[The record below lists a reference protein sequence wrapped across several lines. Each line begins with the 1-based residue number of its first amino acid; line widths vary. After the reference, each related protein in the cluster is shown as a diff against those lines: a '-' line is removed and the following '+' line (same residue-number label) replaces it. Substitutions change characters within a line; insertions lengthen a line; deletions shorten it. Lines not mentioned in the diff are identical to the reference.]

1 MRRNI
6 FILGA
11 ALVFLTGCSTTRKG
25 VLSTYER
32 PADIAT
38 DGIYGD
44 AQSATDQSLGDL
56 SWREVFTDT
65 QLQALIEKALTQNV
79 NVKNTDL
86 RLQEVQY
93 ALKASKLA
101 FIPSL
106 SFAPQ
111 GTVTKMFDPY
121 DRSQYAGMTAG
132 NTKSYS
138 LPLSFGWQNVNFFQL
153 RNAKKDAKVSLEQM
167 QNAKQAVQAQ
177 LVAAVAQ
184 LYYNLCMLDEQ
195 LSMMQQTEANW
206 ATYVDMQHKL
216 MTAGQA
222 NAAAVASIEATH
234 LSIKSS
240 VITLQDNIRILENNL
255 STLLGESSQRYSR
268 SSLSGFHAPTVMST
282 GLPIQI
288 LSRRPDV
295 RDAELTL
302 AKSFYDVASARAA
315 FWPSISLSANGQFT
329 NSLGSAII
337 NPGMMIGNALAS
349 LAQPIFANGRLRA
362 NLKITKAE
370 YEVAANDFQQAVIEA
385 GNEVNTANVELT
397 SAQEQ
402 EELLAGQVNALQRAL
417 DATQQLYTYGNTN
430 YLNVITA
437 QNSLIQARMS
447 YLQNR
452 MDAIQAT
459 ISLYQALGGGT
470 K

>member
-11 ALVFLTGCSTTRKG
+11 ALAVLTGCSTARKG

-32 PADIAT
+32 PADINT
-38 DGIYGD
+38 QGIYGD
-44 AQSATDQSLGDL
+44 AQSGDEQSLGDL
-56 SWREVFTDT
+56 SWREVFTDP
-65 QLQALIEKALTQNV
+65 QLQSLIEKALAQNV

-101 FIPSL
+101 FIPSIYF
-106 SFAPQ
+106 SPQ
-111 GTVTKMFDPY
+111 GSVTKMFDPY
-121 DRSQYAGMTAG
+121 DRNSTAAMTAG
-132 NTKSYS
+132 NSKSYS
-138 LPLSFGWQNVNFFQL
+138 LPVSLGWQNVNFFQL
-153 RNAKKDAKVSLEQM
+153 RNAKKGAQVSVEQL
-167 QNAKQAVQAQ
+167 QNARQAVQAQ
-177 LVAAVAQ
+177 LVAGVAQ

-195 LSMMQQTEANW
+195 LAMMQQTEENW
-206 ATYVDMQHKL
+206 ATYVDMQRKL
-216 MTAGQA
+216 MDAGQS

-240 VITLQDNIRILENNL
+240 VVTLKDNIRIIENSL
-255 STLLGESSQRYSR
+255 SSLLGESAQSYSR
-268 SSLSGFHAPTVMST
+268 SNLSGFRAPTVMST

-295 RDAELTL
+295 RDAEFTL
-302 AKSFYDVASARAA
+302 AKAFYDVASARAA

-329 NSLGSAII
+329 NSLGTAIL

-349 LAQPIFANGRLRA
+349 LTQPIFANGRLRA

-370 YEVAANDFQQAVIEA
+370 YEVAANNFQQAVIEA

-397 SAQEQ
+397 SAEEQ
-402 EELLAGQVNALQRAL
+402 KELLAGQVDALQRAL
-417 DATQQLYTYGNTN
+417 DATQQLYAYGSTN

-437 QNSLIQARMS
+437 QNSLIQAQMS

>member
-1 MRRNI
+1 MNRNI
-6 FILGA
+6 FTIVA
-11 ALVFLTGCSTTRKG
+11 ALVLLTGCSTTRKG

-32 PADIAT
+32 PADFST
-38 DGIYGD
+38 QGIYGD
-44 AQSATDQSLGDL
+44 AQSGDEQSLGDL
-56 SWREVFTDT
+56 SWREVFTDPR
-65 QLQALIEKALTQNV
+65 LQSLIEKALTQNV
-79 NVKNTDL
+79 NIKNTDL

-106 SFAPQ
+106 YFSPQ
-111 GTVTKMFDPY
+111 GSITKMFDPY
-121 DRSQYAGMTAG
+121 DRNSTAAMTAG

-153 RNAKKDAKVSLEQM
+153 RNAKKGAKVSLEQM
-167 QNAKQAVQAQ
+167 QNAKQSVQAQ
-177 LVAAVAQ
+177 LVASVAQ

-195 LSMMQQTEANW
+195 LAMMQQTEQNW
-206 ATYVDMQHKL
+206 GTYTDMQRKL
-216 MTAGQA
+216 MDAGQS

-234 LSIKSS
+234 LSIQTS
-240 VITLQDNIRILENNL
+240 VLTLKDNIRIIENSL
-255 STLLGESSQRYSR
+255 STLLGESSQSYSR
-268 SSLSGFHAPTVMST
+268 SSLAGFKAPAVMST
-282 GLPIQI
+282 GLPLQI

-295 RDAELTL
+295 RDAELSL
-302 AKSFYDVASARAA
+302 AKAFYDVAAARAA

-329 NSLGSAII
+329 NSLGAAIL

-349 LAQPIFANGRLRA
+349 LTQPIFANGRLRA
-362 NLKITKAE
+362 NLKISKAE
-370 YEVAANDFQQAVIEA
+370 YEVAANNFQQAVISA

-397 SAQEQ
+397 SAEEQ
-402 EELLAGQVNALQRAL
+402 GGLMAAQVEALERAL
-417 DATQQLYTYGNTN
+417 YATEQLYAHSPSN
-430 YLNVITA
+430 YLNVISA
-437 QNSLIQARMS
+437 QNSLIQAQMS

>member
-1 MRRNI
+1 MRKNI

-11 ALVFLTGCSTTRKG
+11 ALAVLTGCSTARKG

-32 PADIAT
+32 PADINT
-38 DGIYGD
+38 QGIYGD
-44 AQSATDQSLGDL
+44 AQSGDEQSLGDL
-56 SWREVFTDT
+56 SWREVFTDP
-65 QLQALIEKALTQNV
+65 QLQSLIEKALAQNV

-101 FIPSL
+101 FIPSIYF
-106 SFAPQ
+106 SPQ
-111 GTVTKMFDPY
+111 GSVTKMFDPY
-121 DRSQYAGMTAG
+121 DRNSTAAMTAG
-132 NTKSYS
+132 NSKSYS
-138 LPLSFGWQNVNFFQL
+138 LPVSLGWQNVNFFQL
-153 RNAKKDAKVSLEQM
+153 RNAKKGAQVSVEQL
-167 QNAKQAVQAQ
+167 QNARQAVQAQ
-177 LVAAVAQ
+177 LVAGVAQ

-195 LSMMQQTEANW
+195 LAMMQQTEENW
-206 ATYVDMQHKL
+206 ATYVDMQRKL
-216 MTAGQA
+216 MDAGQS

-240 VITLQDNIRILENNL
+240 VVTLKDNIRIIENSL
-255 STLLGESSQRYSR
+255 SSLLGESAQSYSR
-268 SSLSGFHAPTVMST
+268 SNLSGFRAPTVMST

-295 RDAELTL
+295 RDAEFTL
-302 AKSFYDVASARAA
+302 AKAFYDVASARAA

-329 NSLGSAII
+329 NSLGTAIL

-349 LAQPIFANGRLRA
+349 LTQPIFANGRLRA

-370 YEVAANDFQQAVIEA
+370 YEVAANNFQQAVIEA

-397 SAQEQ
+397 SAEEQ
-402 EELLAGQVNALQRAL
+402 KELLAGQVDALQRAL
-417 DATQQLYTYGNTN
+417 DATQQLYAYGSTN

-437 QNSLIQARMS
+437 QNSLIQAQMS

>member
-1 MRRNI
+1 MRKNI

-11 ALVFLTGCSTTRKG
+11 ALAVLTGCSTARKG

-32 PADIAT
+32 PADINT
-38 DGIYGD
+38 QGIYGD
-44 AQSATDQSLGDL
+44 AQSGSEQSLGDL
-56 SWREVFTDT
+56 SWREVFTDP
-65 QLQALIEKALTQNV
+65 QLQSLIEKALAQNV

-101 FIPSL
+101 FIPSIYF
-106 SFAPQ
+106 SPQ
-111 GTVTKMFDPY
+111 GSVTKMFDPY
-121 DRSQYAGMTAG
+121 DRNTTAAMTAG
-132 NTKSYS
+132 NSKSYS
-138 LPLSFGWQNVNFFQL
+138 LPVSFGWQNVNFFQL
-153 RNAKKDAKVSLEQM
+153 RNAKKGAQVSVEQM
-167 QNAKQAVQAQ
+167 QNARQAVQAQ
-177 LVAAVAQ
+177 LVAGVAQ

-195 LSMMQQTEANW
+195 LAMMQQTEENW
-206 ATYVDMQHKL
+206 ATYVDMQRKL
-216 MTAGQA
+216 MDAGQS

-240 VITLQDNIRILENNL
+240 VVTLKDNIRIIENSL
-255 STLLGESSQRYSR
+255 SSLLGESTQSYSR
-268 SSLSGFHAPTVMST
+268 SSLSGFRAPTVMST

-295 RDAELTL
+295 RDAELSL
-302 AKSFYDVASARAA
+302 AKAFYDVTSARAA

-329 NSLGSAII
+329 NSLGSAIL

-349 LAQPIFANGRLRA
+349 LTQPIFANGRLRA

-370 YEVAANDFQQAVIEA
+370 YEVAANNFRQAVIEA

-397 SAQEQ
+397 SAEEQ
-402 EELLAGQVNALQRAL
+402 KELLAGQVDALQRAL
-417 DATQQLYTYGNTN
+417 DATQQLYAYGNTN

-437 QNSLIQARMS
+437 QNSLIQAQMN